1 MEELQKKVKQ
11 ILSDLE
17 SNLKDKE
24 DIEYAKNKVFELYSS
39 FADEIEKIEETCV
52 KKVDSMAAR
61 YSVLETRMAEIES
74 VLNKIE
80 KDIYIGEEEYDLDI
94 VCPYCEAEFTIDSS
108 DEKKESIIC
117 PECNHE
123 IELDWNEE
131 HECGHDCHH
140 CDHDCSEEENE
151 DDM

>member
-1 MEELQKKVKQ
+1 
-11 ILSDLE
+11 
-17 SNLKDKE
+17 
-24 DIEYAKNKVFELYSS
+24 
-39 FADEIEKIEETCV
+39 
-52 KKVDSMAAR
+52 MAAR
-61 YSVLETRMAEIES
+61 YSVLETRMADIES

-94 VCPYCEAEFTIDSS
+94 ICPYCEAEFTIDSS

-140 CDHDCSEEENE
+140 CEHDCSDEENE